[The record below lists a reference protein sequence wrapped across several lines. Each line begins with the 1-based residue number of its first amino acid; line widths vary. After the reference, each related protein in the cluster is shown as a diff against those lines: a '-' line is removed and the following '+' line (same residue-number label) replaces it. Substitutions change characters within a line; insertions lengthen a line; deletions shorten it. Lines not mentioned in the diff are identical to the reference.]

1 MGVAAA
7 PLPKLYPKGITMKH
21 KFLVAAIAAALFMPM
36 GSALAQDQDAQKQD
50 REVERARKEGKQLDK
65 LVVTGSLIPQAQIE
79 TASPVITITAA
90 QMQRE
95 GFSNV
100 YDALRAQ
107 PLATGAVQDSQ
118 FSAGFTPG
126 AKTISLLGLS
136 PGFTLFL
143 INGKPIADYPLLYN
157 GESNFVDLSTVP
169 MAMVDHIDILPG
181 NQSSIYGSSA
191 IAGVV
196 NIVLKQ
202 HVEGVTL
209 DYRAGGT
216 SDGGGGNQ
224 RLQLVGGYNTDKLN
238 MVYGVQIS
246 DTQPIWGFQRP
257 ISSSTNSNPNPNARY
272 APRNYLVMRYG
283 AHPPYVDPV
292 SLAGANPC
300 APIANQFGGTMSYQY
315 RKGAGYYCGSK
326 QSVGYATLQ
335 NPSTSY
341 SGYLNADYRI
351 NDTTQVYGTLLYS
364 FVKSKSYAG
373 PGYTWWGANNGDYFV
388 NANTGTFDYVQQ
400 TFAPEEQGGLD
411 VSAERLRSRAYS
423 FTGGVRGSVGQSD
436 WAYDAYFAR
445 SQYNL
450 SSQQRR
456 TLGAKVDAFFE
467 SQFLGPNLGTYYGY
481 PVYAPDYSK
490 FYQGVTPAQYQSFT
504 GVIDTQSETYTQN
517 LNLQVT
523 NTNLFDLPA
532 GPVGVAGVLQAGNS
546 SWSLPA
552 DPALVAGDFWGITGS
567 SGAGKRD
574 NYAAAL
580 EFKVPIFS
588 MLTADL
594 SGRYDHYKNIN
605 GSADSKPT
613 YKLGLEFRPIESLL
627 FRGNYATAFRAPDLG
642 YAFIGPSG
650 YYGKTNDYYR
660 CAVLE
665 PGVPIDQCT
674 YTGVQYKGTQVGNAN
689 LKSITAKS
697 YGFGVVWSPSSKL
710 DFKADYYNIKIDNEV
725 NYQSVDQLMKDDS
738 ACLLGQLD
746 INSPTCQ
753 AAISQVQRAPA
764 TSPLP
769 YNLLGITKKPINV
782 SKEMVAGIVASAHY
796 RWDAGRWGDFGL
808 GAEYNVT
815 LKHTYQQY
823 AGDPNIDLLRNP
835 YYSSEYKSIF
845 SSNLTWDIGNWTTTL
860 YGIRY
865 GATPNYTAQINTT
878 GYAAKGAGTV
888 APWIRYNGS
897 VEYRIS
903 DDAKVQFIV
912 NNIRNSMPPRDSTW
926 VGWPYYNVFNYNA
939 FGRSYWAEITVRF
952 GGDKK

>member
-1 MGVAAA
+1 
-7 PLPKLYPKGITMKH
+7 MKH
-21 KFLVAAIAAALFMPM
+21 KLLVAAIA
-36 GSALAQDQDAQKQD
+36 SALALPFAVAPAFAQQTDQGQDTTQSA
-50 REVERARKEGKQLDK
+50 KEKAKELEK
-65 LVVTGSLIPQAQIE
+65 VVVTGSLIPQAQIE
-79 TASPVITITAA
+79 TASPVITITAGE
-90 QMQRE
+90 MQRQ

-143 INGKPIADYPLLYN
+143 INGKPMADYPLLYN
-157 GESNFVDLSTVP
+157 GQSNFVDLSTVP

-216 SDGGGGNQ
+216 SGGGGSNQ

-246 DTQPIWGFQRP
+246 DTQPIWGFQRS

-272 APRNYLVMRYG
+272 SPRNYLVLRYG

-315 RKGAGYYCGSK
+315 RPGSGYYCGSK
-326 QSVGYATLQ
+326 ESVGYATLQ

-373 PGYTWWGANNGDYFV
+373 PNYTWWGANTGNYFV
-388 NANTGTFDYVQQ
+388 NAITGTFDLVQQ
-400 TFAPEEQGGLD
+400 TFAPEEMGGLD
-411 VSAERLRSRAYS
+411 ASAERLWSRAYS
-423 FTGGVRGSVGQSD
+423 FTGGVRGTVGQSD
-436 WAYDAYFAR
+436 WAYDAYYAR

-467 SQFLGPNLGTYYGY
+467 NQFLGPKLGTYYGY
-481 PVYAPDYSK
+481 PIYAPDYSK
-490 FYQGVTPAQYQSFT
+490 FYQNLTPAQYQSIT
-504 GVIDTQSETYTQN
+504 GVINTQSKTYTQN

-546 SWSLPA
+546 YWSLPA

-594 SGRYDHYKNIN
+594 SGRYDHYKNI
-605 GSADSKPT
+605 GGGADSKAT
-613 YKLGLEFRPIESLL
+613 YKLGLEFRPIETLL

-650 YYGKTNDYYR
+650 FYSTTNDYYR

-674 YTGVQYKGTQVGNAN
+674 YTGVQYKGTQVGNAD

-697 YGFGVVWSPSSKL
+697 YGFGVVWSPTSQL
-710 DFKADYYNIKIDNEV
+710 DFKADYYHIKIDNEV
-725 NYQSVDQLMKDDS
+725 SYQSVDQLMKDDA

-753 AAISQVQRAPA
+753 AAVSQVQRAPA
-764 TSPLP
+764 TGPLP
-769 YNLLGITKKPINV
+769 YNLLGITVKPINV
-782 SKEMVAGIVASAHY
+782 SKEMVSGIVASANY

-808 GAEYNVT
+808 GAQYNVT
-815 LKHTYQQY
+815 LKHNYQQY
-823 AGDPNIDLLRNP
+823 AGDPDIDLLRNP

-845 SSNLTWDIGNWTTTL
+845 SSNLTWNIGDWTTTL

-865 GATPNYTAQINTT
+865 GATPNYTAQVNTT
-878 GYAAKGAGTV
+878 GYAARGAGTV
-888 APWIRYNGS
+888 APWILYNGS
-897 VEYRIS
+897 VEYRIG
-903 DDAKVQFIV
+903 DNARVGFIV
-912 NNIRNSMPPRDSTW
+912 NNIRDSMPPRDSTW
-926 VGWPYYNVFNYNA
+926 IGWPYYNVFNYNA
-939 FGRSYWAEITVRF
+939 FGRSYWLELNVRF
-952 GGDKK
+952 GAGKK

>member
-1 MGVAAA
+1 
-7 PLPKLYPKGITMKH
+7 MKH
-21 KFLVAAIAAALFMPM
+21 KLLVAAIA
-36 GSALAQDQDAQKQD
+36 SALALPFAVAPAFAQQTDQGQDTTQSA
-50 REVERARKEGKQLDK
+50 KEKAKQLDK
-65 LVVTGSLIPQAQIE
+65 VVVTGSLIPQAQIE
-79 TASPVITITAA
+79 TASPVITITAGE
-90 QMQRE
+90 MQRQ

-143 INGKPIADYPLLYN
+143 INGKPMADYPLLYN
-157 GESNFVDLSTVP
+157 GQSNFVDLSTVP

-216 SDGGGGNQ
+216 SGGGGSNQ

-246 DTQPIWGFQRP
+246 DTQPIWGFQRS

-272 APRNYLVMRYG
+272 SPRNYLVLRYG

-315 RKGAGYYCGSK
+315 RPGSGYYCGSK
-326 QSVGYATLQ
+326 ESVGYATLQ

-373 PGYTWWGANNGDYFV
+373 PNYTWWGANTGNYFV
-388 NANTGTFDYVQQ
+388 NAITGTFDLVQQ
-400 TFAPEEQGGLD
+400 TFAPEEMGGLD
-411 VSAERLRSRAYS
+411 ASAERLWSRAYS
-423 FTGGVRGSVGQSD
+423 FTGGVRGTVGQSD
-436 WAYDAYFAR
+436 WAYDAYYAR

-467 SQFLGPNLGTYYGY
+467 NQFLGPKLGTYYGY
-481 PVYAPDYSK
+481 PIYAPDYSK
-490 FYQGVTPAQYQSFT
+490 FYQNLTPAQYQSIT
-504 GVIDTQSETYTQN
+504 GVINTQSKTYTQN

-546 SWSLPA
+546 YWSLPA
-552 DPALVAGDFWGITGS
+552 DPRLVAGDFWGITGS

-594 SGRYDHYKNIN
+594 SGRYDHYKNV
-605 GSADSKPT
+605 GGGADSKAT

-650 YYGKTNDYYR
+650 FYSFTTDYYR

-665 PGVPIDQCT
+665 PGVPLDQCT
-674 YTGVQYKGTQVGNAN
+674 YDSVQYKGTQVGNAN

-697 YGFGVVWSPSSKL
+697 YGFGVVWSPTSQL
-710 DFKADYYNIKIDNEV
+710 DFKADYYHIKIDNEV
-725 NYQSVDQLMKDDS
+725 TYQSVDQLMKDDA

-746 INSPTCQ
+746 LNSPTCQ

-764 TSPLP
+764 TGPLP
-769 YNLLGITKKPINV
+769 YNLLGITVKPINV
-782 SKEMVAGIVASAHY
+782 SKEMVAGIVASANY

-808 GAEYNVT
+808 GAQYNVT

-823 AGDPNIDLLRNP
+823 AGDPDIDLLRNP

-845 SSNLTWDIGNWTTTL
+845 SSNLTWNIGDWTTTL

-865 GATPNYTAQINTT
+865 GATPNYTAQVHTT

-888 APWIRYNGS
+888 APWILYNGS
-897 VEYRIS
+897 VEYRIGDNARVS
-903 DDAKVQFIV
+903 FIV
-912 NNIRNSMPPRDSTW
+912 NNIRDSMPPRDSTW
-926 VGWPYYNVFNYNA
+926 IGWPYYNVFNYNA
-939 FGRSYWAEITVRF
+939 FGRSYWLELNVRF
-952 GGDKK
+952 GAGKK

>member
-1 MGVAAA
+1 
-7 PLPKLYPKGITMKH
+7 MKH
-21 KFLVAAIAAALFMPM
+21 KLLVAAIA
-36 GSALAQDQDAQKQD
+36 SALALPFAVAPAFAQQTDQGQDTTQSA
-50 REVERARKEGKQLDK
+50 KEKAKQLDK
-65 LVVTGSLIPQAQIE
+65 VVVTGSLIPQAQIE
-79 TASPVITITAA
+79 TASPVITITAGE
-90 QMQRE
+90 MQRQ

-143 INGKPIADYPLLYN
+143 INGKPMADYPLLYN
-157 GESNFVDLSTVP
+157 GQSNFVDLSTVP

-216 SDGGGGNQ
+216 SGGGGGNQ

-246 DTQPIWGFQRP
+246 DTQPIWGFQRS
-257 ISSSTNSNPNPNARY
+257 ISSSTNSNPNPNASY
-272 APRNYLVMRYG
+272 SPRNYLVLRYG

-315 RKGAGYYCGSK
+315 RPGSGYYCGSK
-326 QSVGYATLQ
+326 ESVGYATLQ

-373 PGYTWWGANNGDYFV
+373 PNYTWWGANTGNYFV
-388 NANTGTFDYVQQ
+388 NAITGTFDLVQQ
-400 TFAPEEQGGLD
+400 TFAPEEMGGLD
-411 VSAERLRSRAYS
+411 ASAERLWSRAYS
-423 FTGGVRGSVGQSD
+423 FTGGVRGTVGQSD
-436 WAYDAYFAR
+436 WAYDAYYAR

-467 SQFLGPNLGTYYGY
+467 NQFLGPKLGTYYGY
-481 PVYAPDYSK
+481 PIYAPDYSK
-490 FYQGVTPAQYQSFT
+490 FYQNLTPAQYQSIT
-504 GVIDTQSETYTQN
+504 GVINTQSKTYTQN

-546 SWSLPA
+546 YWSLPA

-594 SGRYDHYKNIN
+594 SGRYDHYKNI
-605 GSADSKPT
+605 GGGADSKAT
-613 YKLGLEFRPIESLL
+613 YKLGLEFRPIETLL

-650 YYGKTNDYYR
+650 FYSTTNDYYR

-674 YTGVQYKGTQVGNAN
+674 YTGVQYKGTQVGNAD

-697 YGFGVVWSPSSKL
+697 YGFGVVWSPTSQL
-710 DFKADYYNIKIDNEV
+710 DFKADYYHIKIDNEV
-725 NYQSVDQLMKDDS
+725 SYQSVDQLMKDDA

-753 AAISQVQRAPA
+753 AAVSQVQRAPA
-764 TSPLP
+764 TGPLP
-769 YNLLGITKKPINV
+769 YNLLGITVKPINV
-782 SKEMVAGIVASAHY
+782 SKEMVSGIVASANY

-808 GAEYNVT
+808 GAQYNVT
-815 LKHTYQQY
+815 LKHNYQQY
-823 AGDPNIDLLRNP
+823 AGDPDIDLLRNP

-845 SSNLTWDIGNWTTTL
+845 SSNLTWNIGDWTTTL

-865 GATPNYTAQINTT
+865 GATPNYTAQVNTT
-878 GYAAKGAGTV
+878 GYAARGAGTV
-888 APWIRYNGS
+888 APWILYNGS
-897 VEYRIS
+897 VEYRIG
-903 DDAKVQFIV
+903 DNARVGFIV
-912 NNIRNSMPPRDSTW
+912 NNIRDSMPPRDSTW
-926 VGWPYYNVFNYNA
+926 IGWPYYNVFNYNA
-939 FGRSYWAEITVRF
+939 FGRSYWLELNVRF
-952 GGDKK
+952 GAGKK

>member
-1 MGVAAA
+1 
-7 PLPKLYPKGITMKH
+7 MKH
-21 KFLVAAIAAALFMPM
+21 KLLVAAIA
-36 GSALAQDQDAQKQD
+36 SALALPFAVAPAFAQQTDQGQDTTQSA
-50 REVERARKEGKQLDK
+50 KEKAKELEK
-65 LVVTGSLIPQAQIE
+65 VVVTGSLIPQAQIE
-79 TASPVITITAA
+79 TASPVITITAGE
-90 QMQRE
+90 MQRQ

-143 INGKPIADYPLLYN
+143 INGKPMADYPLLYN
-157 GESNFVDLSTVP
+157 GQSNFVDLSTVP

-216 SDGGGGNQ
+216 SGGGGGNQ

-246 DTQPIWGFQRP
+246 DTQPIWGFQRS

-272 APRNYLVMRYG
+272 SPRNYLVLRYG

-315 RKGAGYYCGSK
+315 RPGSGYYCGSK
-326 QSVGYATLQ
+326 ESVGYATLQ

-373 PGYTWWGANNGDYFV
+373 PNYTWWGANTGNYFV
-388 NANTGTFDYVQQ
+388 NAITGTFDLVQQ
-400 TFAPEEQGGLD
+400 TFAPEEMGGLD
-411 VSAERLRSRAYS
+411 ASAERLWSRAYS
-423 FTGGVRGSVGQSD
+423 FTGGVRGTVGQSD
-436 WAYDAYFAR
+436 WAYDAYYAR

-467 SQFLGPNLGTYYGY
+467 NQFLGPKLGTYYGY
-481 PVYAPDYSK
+481 PIYAPDYSK
-490 FYQGVTPAQYQSFT
+490 FYQNLTPAQYQSIT
-504 GVIDTQSETYTQN
+504 GVINTQSKTYTQN

-546 SWSLPA
+546 YWSLPA

-594 SGRYDHYKNIN
+594 SGRYDHYKNV
-605 GSADSKPT
+605 GGGADSKAT
-613 YKLGLEFRPIESLL
+613 YKLGLEFRPIETLL

-650 YYGKTNDYYR
+650 FYSTTNDYYR

-674 YTGVQYKGTQVGNAN
+674 YTGVQYKGTQVGNAD

-697 YGFGVVWSPSSKL
+697 YGFGVVWSPTSQL
-710 DFKADYYNIKIDNEV
+710 DFKADYYHIKIDNEV
-725 NYQSVDQLMKDDS
+725 SYQSVDQLMKDDA

-753 AAISQVQRAPA
+753 AAVSQVQRAPA
-764 TSPLP
+764 TGPLP
-769 YNLLGITKKPINV
+769 YNLLGITVKPINV
-782 SKEMVAGIVASAHY
+782 SKEMVSGIVASANY

-808 GAEYNVT
+808 GAQYNVT

-823 AGDPNIDLLRNP
+823 AGDPDIDLLRNP

-845 SSNLTWDIGNWTTTL
+845 SSNLTWNIGDWTTTL

-865 GATPNYTAQINTT
+865 GATPNYTAQVNTT
-878 GYAAKGAGTV
+878 GYAARGAGTV
-888 APWIRYNGS
+888 APWILYNGS
-897 VEYRIS
+897 VEYRIG
-903 DDAKVQFIV
+903 DNARVGFIV
-912 NNIRNSMPPRDSTW
+912 NNIRDSMPPRDSTW
-926 VGWPYYNVFNYNA
+926 IGWPYYNVFNYNA
-939 FGRSYWAEITVRF
+939 FGRSYWLELNVRF
-952 GGDKK
+952 GAGKK

>member
-1 MGVAAA
+1 MKQ
-7 PLPKLYPKGITMKH
+7 KL
-21 KFLVAAIAAALFMPM
+21 LVAAIVAALFTPVMV
-36 GSALAQDQDAQKQD
+36 LAQDTSQSGSGEQGN
-50 REVERARKEGKQLDK
+50 VPRKEEAKKLDK
-65 LVVTGSLIPQAQIE
+65 VTVTGSLIPQAQIE

-90 QMQRE
+90 DMQRQ

-118 FSAGFTPG
+118 FSQGFTPG
-126 AKTISLLGLS
+126 AETISLLGLN
-136 PGFTLFL
+136 PDFTLFL
-143 INGKPIADYPLLYN
+143 INGKPMSEYPLLYN
-157 GESNFVDLSTVP
+157 GQSNFVDLSTVP

-196 NIVLKQ
+196 NVVLKQ
-202 HVEGVTL
+202 RAEGVTF
-209 DYRAGGT
+209 DYRAGGY
-216 SDGGGGNQ
+216 SDGGGSNQ
-224 RLQLVGGYNTDKLN
+224 RLQLVGGYNTDKLSL
-238 MVYGVQIS
+238 VYGLQIS
-246 DTQPIWGFQRP
+246 DSQAIWGFDRA

-272 APRNYLVMRYG
+272 SPRNYLILRYG
-283 AHPPYVDPV
+283 SGYVNPTTV
-292 SLAGANPC
+292 AGPNPC
-300 APIANQFGGTMSYQY
+300 AGIANQFGGTMSYQY
-315 RKGAGYYCGSK
+315 RPGSGYYCGSK
-326 QSVGYATLQ
+326 QSVGYATLK
-335 NPSTSY
+335 NPNTTY
-341 SGYLNADYRI
+341 SGYLNADYRL
-351 NDTTQVYGTLLYS
+351 NDSAEIYGTLLYT
-364 FVKSKSYAG
+364 FAKNKSYAG
-373 PGYTWWGANNGDYFV
+373 PNYTWWGANTGNYFV
-388 NANTGTFDYVQQ
+388 NANTGTFDLVQQ
-400 TFAPEEQGGLD
+400 TFAPEEMGGLD
-411 VSAERLRSRAYS
+411 ASATRLWSRAYS
-423 FTGGVRGSVGQSD
+423 FTGGVRGNLGQSD
-436 WAYDAYFAR
+436 WAYDAYYAR
-445 SQYNL
+445 SQYNI
-450 SSQQRR
+450 SSEQRR

-467 SQFLGPNLGTYYGY
+467 SQFLGPKLGTYYGY
-481 PVYAPDYSK
+481 PIYAPDYTK

-504 GVIDTQSETYTQN
+504 GVISTKSETYTQN
-517 LNLQVT
+517 ANLVVT

-613 YKLGLEFRPIESLL
+613 YKVGLEFRPIESLL

-650 YYGKTNDYYR
+650 FYSRTTDYYR
-660 CAVLE
+660 CAVLQ
-665 PGVPIDQCT
+665 PNLPLAKCA
-674 YTGVQYKGTQVGNAN
+674 YNNVQYKGTQLGNAD

-725 NYQSVDQLMKDDS
+725 DYQSVNQLMKDDS

-823 AGDPNIDLLRNP
+823 AGDPDINLLRNP

-845 SSNLTWDIGNWTTTL
+845 SSNLTWDIGNWTSTL

-865 GATPNYTAQINTT
+865 GATPNYTAQVNTT

-888 APWIRYNGS
+888 APWILYNGS
-897 VEYRIS
+897 VEYRIGEN
-903 DDAKVQFIV
+903 ARVGFIV
-912 NNIRNSMPPRDSTW
+912 NNIRNSMPPRDNTW
-926 VGWPYYNVFNYNA
+926 IGWPYYNVFNYNA
-939 FGRSYWAEITVRF
+939 FGRAYWLEFNVRF
-952 GGDKK
+952 GAGKK

>member
-1 MGVAAA
+1 
-7 PLPKLYPKGITMKH
+7 MKH
-21 KFLVAAIAAALFMPM
+21 KLLVAAIA
-36 GSALAQDQDAQKQD
+36 SALALPFAVAPALAQQTDQGQDTTQSA
-50 REVERARKEGKQLDK
+50 REKAKELDK
-65 LVVTGSLIPQAQIE
+65 VVVTGSLIPQAQIE
-79 TASPVITITAA
+79 TASPVITITAGE
-90 QMQRE
+90 MQRQ

-118 FSAGFTPG
+118 FSQGFTPG

-143 INGKPIADYPLLYN
+143 INGKPMADYPLLYN
-157 GESNFVDLSTVP
+157 GQSNFVDLSTVP

-257 ISSSTNSNPNPNARY
+257 ISSSTNGNPNPNARY
-272 APRNYLVMRYG
+272 SPRNYLVLRYG

-315 RKGAGYYCGSK
+315 RPGSGYYCGSK
-326 QSVGYATLQ
+326 ESVGYATLQ

-373 PGYTWWGANNGDYFV
+373 PNYTWWGANTGNYFL
-388 NANTGTFDYVQQ
+388 NANTSSFDLVQQ
-400 TFAPEEQGGLD
+400 TFAPEEMGGLD
-411 VSAERLRSRAYS
+411 ASAERLWSRAYS
-423 FTGGVRGSVGQSD
+423 FTGGVRGTVGQSD
-436 WAYDAYFAR
+436 WAYDAYYAR

-467 SQFLGPNLGTYYGY
+467 NQFLGPKLGTTSGY
-481 PVYAPDYSK
+481 PIYAPDYSK

-504 GVIDTQSETYTQN
+504 GVVSTRSETYTQN
-517 LNLQVT
+517 VNLQVT

-546 SWSLPA
+546 YWSLPA

-594 SGRYDHYKNIN
+594 SGRYDHYKNI
-605 GSADSKPT
+605 GGGADSKAT

-650 YYGKTNDYYR
+650 FYSTTNDYYR

-665 PGVPIDQCT
+665 PGVPIENCT
-674 YTGVQYKGTQVGNAN
+674 YAPSQYKGTQVGNAN

-697 YGFGVVWSPSSKL
+697 YGFGVVWSPTSKL
-710 DFKADYYNIKIDNEV
+710 DFKADYYHINIDNEV
-725 NYQSVDQLMKDDS
+725 SYQSVDQLMKDDA
-738 ACLLGQLD
+738 ACLLGQLPAA
-746 INSPTCQ
+746 SPTCV
-753 AAISQVQRAPA
+753 AALAQVQRAPA
-764 TSPLP
+764 TGPLP
-769 YNLLGITKKPINV
+769 YNLLGITVKPINV
-782 SKEMVAGIVASAHY
+782 SKEMVSGIVASANY

-808 GAEYNVT
+808 GAQYNVT

-823 AGDPNIDLLRNP
+823 AGDPDIDLLRNP

-845 SSNLTWDIGNWTTTL
+845 SSNLSWNIGDWTTTL

-865 GATPNYTAQINTT
+865 GATPNYTAQLYTA
-878 GYAAKGAGTV
+878 GYATKGAGTV
-888 APWIRYNGS
+888 APWILYNGS
-897 VEYRIS
+897 VEYRIG
-903 DDAKVQFIV
+903 DNARVGFIV

-926 VGWPYYNVFNYNA
+926 IGWPYYNVFNYNA
-939 FGRSYWAEITVRF
+939 FGRSYWLELNVRF
-952 GGDKK
+952 GTGKK

>member
-1 MGVAAA
+1 
-7 PLPKLYPKGITMKH
+7 MKH
-21 KFLVAAIAAALFMPM
+21 KLLVAAIA
-36 GSALAQDQDAQKQD
+36 SALALPFAVAPAFAQQTDQGQDTTQSA
-50 REVERARKEGKQLDK
+50 KEKAKQLDK
-65 LVVTGSLIPQAQIE
+65 VVVTGSLIPQAQIE
-79 TASPVITITAA
+79 TASPVITITAGE
-90 QMQRE
+90 MQRQ

-143 INGKPIADYPLLYN
+143 INGKPMADYPLLYN
-157 GESNFVDLSTVP
+157 GQSNFVDLSTVP

-216 SDGGGGNQ
+216 SGGGGGNQ

-246 DTQPIWGFQRP
+246 DTQPIWGFQRS
-257 ISSSTNSNPNPNARY
+257 ISSSTNSNPNPNASY
-272 APRNYLVMRYG
+272 SPRNYLVLRYG

-315 RKGAGYYCGSK
+315 RPGSGYYCGSK
-326 QSVGYATLQ
+326 ESVGYATLQ

-373 PGYTWWGANNGDYFV
+373 PNYTWWGANTGNYFV
-388 NANTGTFDYVQQ
+388 NAITGTFDLVQQ
-400 TFAPEEQGGLD
+400 TFAPEEMGGLD
-411 VSAERLRSRAYS
+411 ASAERLWSRAYS
-423 FTGGVRGSVGQSD
+423 FTGGVRGTVGQSD
-436 WAYDAYFAR
+436 WAYDAYYAR

-467 SQFLGPNLGTYYGY
+467 NQFLGPKLGTTSGY
-481 PVYAPDYSK
+481 PIYAPDYSK

-504 GVIDTQSETYTQN
+504 GVVNTRSETYTQN

-546 SWSLPA
+546 YWSLPA

-567 SGAGKRD
+567 SGAKVCCTRS
-574 NYAAAL
+574 
-580 EFKVPIFS
+580 KVPV
-588 MLTADL
+588 MALT
-594 SGRYDHYKNIN
+594 K
-605 GSADSKPT
+605 
-613 YKLGLEFRPIESLL
+613 
-627 FRGNYATAFRAPDLG
+627 
-642 YAFIGPSG
+642 
-650 YYGKTNDYYR
+650 
-660 CAVLE
+660 
-665 PGVPIDQCT
+665 
-674 YTGVQYKGTQVGNAN
+674 
-689 LKSITAKS
+689 
-697 YGFGVVWSPSSKL
+697 
-710 DFKADYYNIKIDNEV
+710 
-725 NYQSVDQLMKDDS
+725 
-738 ACLLGQLD
+738 
-746 INSPTCQ
+746 
-753 AAISQVQRAPA
+753 
-764 TSPLP
+764 
-769 YNLLGITKKPINV
+769 
-782 SKEMVAGIVASAHY
+782 
-796 RWDAGRWGDFGL
+796 
-808 GAEYNVT
+808 
-815 LKHTYQQY
+815 
-823 AGDPNIDLLRNP
+823 
-835 YYSSEYKSIF
+835 
-845 SSNLTWDIGNWTTTL
+845 
-860 YGIRY
+860 
-865 GATPNYTAQINTT
+865 
-878 GYAAKGAGTV
+878 
-888 APWIRYNGS
+888 
-897 VEYRIS
+897 
-903 DDAKVQFIV
+903 
-912 NNIRNSMPPRDSTW
+912 
-926 VGWPYYNVFNYNA
+926 
-939 FGRSYWAEITVRF
+939 
-952 GGDKK
+952 